1 MSDHCSMTSR
11 SPLLCIG
18 LLSLCALGG
27 CVVYPVDGGEALL
40 LPPGPP
46 SVNVG
51 FYGAPAGYRYG
62 SYPVYVY
69 NGRPCYY
76 VGGRRYWYNSGP
88 NRNVNVNVNR
98 NVNFGGAYSGGY
110 HAGSGRYISPNT
122 TYTRNVNVNRSYRR
136 R

>member
-1 MSDHCSMTSR
+1 MLDVCFMTLR
-11 SPLLCIG
+11 SLPLGLG

-51 FYGAPAGYRYG
+51 FYGTPAGYRYG

-76 VGGRRYWYNSGP
+76 VGGRRYWYNAGA

-98 NVNFGGAYSGGY
+98 NVRYGGAYSGGY
-110 HAGSGRYISPNT
+110 HRGSGRYYNSNR
-122 TYTRNVNVNRSYRR
+122 TYNRNVNVNRTYYRR
-136 R
+136 